1 MCLTNRRTQSPAP
14 VSLVKLG
21 ERLREL
27 TLVVQVNNRDEV
39 SSEPA
44 GAKASIIDRIRA
56 LFAFLRAGIFHAVR
70 NRNAV
75 TSELVGP
82 SFYVSE
88 LPAQIECSTKGG
100 NLKWARETVTL

>member
-1 MCLTNRRTQSPAP
+1 MPPRLSYVEDRGGTFFVCLTNRRTQSPAP

-21 ERLREL
+21 GRLREL

-70 NRNAV
+70 NR
-75 TSELVGP
+75 
-82 SFYVSE
+82 
-88 LPAQIECSTKGG
+88 
-100 NLKWARETVTL
+100 